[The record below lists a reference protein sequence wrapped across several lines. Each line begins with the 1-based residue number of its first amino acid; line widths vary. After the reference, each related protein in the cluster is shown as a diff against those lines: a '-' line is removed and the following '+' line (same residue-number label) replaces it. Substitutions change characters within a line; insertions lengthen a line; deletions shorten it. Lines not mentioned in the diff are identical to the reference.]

1 MLIQHSF
8 QYLLGRIIPGA
19 VSLLALALYTRLM
32 SSDQYG
38 LYALTIAAM
47 SMINAV
53 CFQWLNLSLGRFLP
67 AHEGR
72 PQKLLATSLI
82 GFLMLVVATGVLGL
96 AVAWLWP
103 DKNLRWL
110 IIFAVT
116 ISWAQAWFDL
126 NLKLVNA
133 RLEPIRYGLL
143 SSIKASIAVSLGT
156 SLLYLGLGV
165 PGILLGLMVGL
176 LVSPLLVRKHWLGLS
191 VQNYDTRLLKD
202 FIVYGAPL
210 TLAFL
215 LTLVL
220 DVSDR
225 FFLGWFMNAKVVGAY
240 AAAYDLAQLFLGML
254 MGIVHLAAFPL
265 AVRALEE
272 EGYEGACNQLRQ
284 NALLLLSIS
293 LPATV
298 GLVLLAG
305 NVVTVVLGVTFR
317 KEAAIIIRIVAL
329 AIFVGGL
336 KSFYFDYSFQLARK
350 MRGQVLAILLAAI
363 ANVGFNLWWIP
374 VYGALGAAYAT
385 LGAFIVG
392 LFVSV
397 YLGRKAFVLPP
408 FPKEAYKVVLASAG
422 MSAFLLMTLRWHGP
436 AMLCVQVILGCCVY
450 VIFLVTLNV
459 GKSRLKLKIYF
470 GRIKQML
477 LPVKA
482 SS

>member
-1 MLIQHSF
+1 MVIQHSILYF
-8 QYLLGRIIPGA
+8 LGRIIPGA

-96 AVAWLWP
+96 AVAGLWP
-103 DKNLRWL
+103 DKNLRWP

-165 PGILLGLMVGL
+165 PGIPLGLMGGL

-220 DVSDR
+220 DVSAR

-240 AAAYDLAQLFLGML
+240 AAAYDLARLFL
-254 MGIVHLAAFPL
+254 
-265 AVRALEE
+265 
-272 EGYEGACNQLRQ
+272 
-284 NALLLLSIS
+284 
-293 LPATV
+293 
-298 GLVLLAG
+298 
-305 NVVTVVLGVTFR
+305 
-317 KEAAIIIRIVAL
+317 
-329 AIFVGGL
+329 
-336 KSFYFDYSFQLARK
+336 
-350 MRGQVLAILLAAI
+350 
-363 ANVGFNLWWIP
+363 
-374 VYGALGAAYAT
+374 
-385 LGAFIVG
+385 
-392 LFVSV
+392 
-397 YLGRKAFVLPP
+397 
-408 FPKEAYKVVLASAG
+408 
-422 MSAFLLMTLRWHGP
+422 
-436 AMLCVQVILGCCVY
+436 
-450 VIFLVTLNV
+450 
-459 GKSRLKLKIYF
+459 
-470 GRIKQML
+470 
-477 LPVKA
+477 
-482 SS
+482 